1 MVIEFRK
8 VAQTSKSF
16 EDQVD
21 SVKIEGTFCRI
32 SSRLVEIDS
41 KLHGEIDVDCSRC
54 GDTFAT
60 DFEDEIEFL
69 ISDGL
74 YKDDESLKNL
84 DKVIIEVD
92 NHMIDFED
100 IIKSELE
107 SFKLDYHV
115 CDKCLNTQE

>member
-32 SSRLVEIDS
+32 SPRLIEIDS
-41 KLHGEIDVDCSRC
+41 RLHGKTEVDCSRC
-54 GDTFAT
+54 GDTFDTVANEEL
-60 DFEDEIEFL
+60 DFL

-74 YKDDESLKNL
+74 YEDKDSDKSL
-84 DKVIIEVD
+84 DRIVIEVD
-92 NHMIDFED
+92 DHTIDFQE

-115 CDKCLNTQE
+115 CENCLNIE